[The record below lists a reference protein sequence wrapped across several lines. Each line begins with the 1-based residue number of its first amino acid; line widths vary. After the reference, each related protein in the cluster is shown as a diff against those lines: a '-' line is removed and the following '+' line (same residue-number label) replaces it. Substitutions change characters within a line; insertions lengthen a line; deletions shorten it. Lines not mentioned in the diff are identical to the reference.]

1 MNEIEIKLLK
11 ILNLMENAID
21 LLSDNNDLN
30 CYELVCV
37 KSCLGDVRH
46 IAIGLLNKG
55 DNLYV

>member
-21 LLSDNNDLN
+21 LLSDNDDLGR
-30 CYELVCV
+30 YELAGV
-37 KSCLGDVRH
+37 KSCLKDVKH